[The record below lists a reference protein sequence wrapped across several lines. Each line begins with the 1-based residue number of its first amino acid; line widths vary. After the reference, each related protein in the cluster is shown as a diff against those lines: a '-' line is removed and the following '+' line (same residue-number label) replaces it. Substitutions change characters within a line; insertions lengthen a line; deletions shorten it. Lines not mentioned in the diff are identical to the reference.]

1 MNFPKKMPN
10 IKKRLAALSMA
21 AMLAV
26 PMLATSAF
34 ALEYTY
40 ESDAP
45 GQTFYQS
52 TAADANHIADSSQ
65 IVVGMDGTLGNNVT
79 GNLSSSPLSAL
90 DLPVGEYPDAY
101 GMTTDVAIAMNSVFP
116 NEIGPTTQTTN
127 IYKPTFL
134 PTVVSGALP
143 TGGNYAPA
151 GMVVATGVGGV
162 YGTTAVVPAGSS
174 GLLSTAVNAGGG
186 NGVYAGIATS
196 LVSMPAITQ
205 GGAIGQLSIPSIG
218 LSKYVYEGT
227 SQSNM
232 AKGLAHFD
240 NTSGWLGNVAIAGH
254 NRNNSNTAA
263 FQKLKDVKVGD
274 TVNYKTAY
282 GTATYVVS
290 DIRTVA
296 TTDTS
301 GLLQDGTNKLT
312 MYTCKANQPEV
323 KLCVT
328 ATMVGTQA

>member
-1 MNFPKKMPN
+1 MIFPEKIRIP
-10 IKKRLAALSMA
+10 KRLAALSLA
-21 AMLAV
+21 AMMAI
-26 PMLATSAF
+26 PMFTTGAS
-34 ALEYTY
+34 ALEYSY
-40 ESDAP
+40 ESEAP

-65 IVVGMDGTLGNNVT
+65 IVVGMDGTIGNNVT

-90 DLPVGEYPDAY
+90 DLPVGEYPDAW

-143 TGGNYAPA
+143 TGGNYAPSGYVSA
-151 GMVVATGVGGV
+151 GYTGAG
-162 YGTTAVVPAGSS
+162 YAAVPSGS
-174 GLLSTAVNAGGG
+174 GALLGTAVNAGGG

-196 LVSMPAITQ
+196 LVSMPAITE

-227 SQSNM
+227 SQKNM

-263 FQKLKDVKVGD
+263 FQKLKDVQIGE
-274 TVNYKTAY
+274 TVYYKTAY

-290 DIRTVA
+290 DIRTVS
-296 TTDTS
+296 TNDTS
-301 GLLQDGTNKLT
+301 GLLQDGSNKLT

-323 KLCVT
+323 KLCVV
-328 ATMVGTQA
+328 ATMVGTNG

>member
-1 MNFPKKMPN
+1 MIFPENIPKKLASLS
-10 IKKRLAALSMA
+10 LAAL
-21 AMLAV
+21 LAV
-26 PMLATSAF
+26 PMFCTSAF

-52 TAADANHIADSSQ
+52 TSADANHIADSSQ
-65 IVVGMDGTLGNNVT
+65 IVVGMDGTIGNNVT
-79 GNLSSSPLSAL
+79 GNLSTSPLSAL
-90 DLPVGEYPDAY
+90 DLPVGDYPDAW
-101 GMTTDVAIAMNSVFP
+101 GLTTDVAIAMNSVFP
-116 NEIGPTTQTTN
+116 NEIGPTTQTTA

-151 GMVVATGVGGV
+151 GIAVGSVVSGTGVIVGAD
-162 YGTTAVVPAGSS
+162 GTLLNTAGI
-174 GLLSTAVNAGGG
+174 TG

-196 LVSMPAITQ
+196 DIAMPAITE
-205 GGAIGQLSIPSIG
+205 GGAIGQLSIPSIN
-218 LSKYVYEGT
+218 LNKYVYEGT

-232 AKGLAHFD
+232 QKGLAHFD
-240 NTSGWLGNVAIAGH
+240 STSGWLGNVAIAGH
-254 NRNNSNTAA
+254 NRNSKNTAA
-263 FQKLKDVKVGD
+263 FQKLKDVAVGD
-274 TVNYKTAY
+274 TVYYKTAY

-290 DIRTVA
+290 EIKTVE

-312 MYTCKANQPEV
+312 MYTCKMNHPEV
-323 KLCVT
+323 KLCVV
-328 ATMVGTQA
+328 ATMVGTNA